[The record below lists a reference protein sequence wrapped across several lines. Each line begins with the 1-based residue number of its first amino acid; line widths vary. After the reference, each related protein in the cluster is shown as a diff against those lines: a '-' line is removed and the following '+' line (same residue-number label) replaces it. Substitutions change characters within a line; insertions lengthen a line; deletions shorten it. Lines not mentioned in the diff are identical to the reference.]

1 MIGYWFCG
9 DKLRDGRP
17 IPADGEWL
25 VHEGPLEPCVSGLHA
40 SEHPFD
46 AMQYAPGA
54 TLCKVELEG
63 DLIPHG
69 DPVDKWVGRRR
80 RIIAR
85 IDATTLLRRFA
96 ADQALSVAH
105 LWEMPAVVREYL
117 TSLDEDKRAA
127 AWAAAESARASAA
140 ESAESAWASAES
152 ARAAAESAW
161 AAAESA
167 ARAAARAAQINYL
180 ITLIEREEA

>member
-17 IPADGEWL
+17 IPADGEWM

-46 AMQYAPGA
+46 ALRYAPGA
-54 TLCKVELEG
+54 TLCRVELEG
-63 DLIPHG
+63 DLVSHG

-85 IDATTLLRRFA
+85 IDATTLLRWFA

-105 LWEMPAVVREYL
+105 LWKMPAIVREYL
-117 TSLDEDKRAA
+117 TTLDKNKRAAAEAAARDAAWDAAWDAARAA
-127 AWAAAESARASAA
+127 AWAAA
-140 ESAESAWASAES
+140 
-152 ARAAAESAW
+152 RAA
-161 AAAESA
+161 A
-167 ARAAARAAQINYL
+167 ARAAAARAAAAGA
-180 ITLIEREEA
+180 EFADRVEAEFRRLEQ